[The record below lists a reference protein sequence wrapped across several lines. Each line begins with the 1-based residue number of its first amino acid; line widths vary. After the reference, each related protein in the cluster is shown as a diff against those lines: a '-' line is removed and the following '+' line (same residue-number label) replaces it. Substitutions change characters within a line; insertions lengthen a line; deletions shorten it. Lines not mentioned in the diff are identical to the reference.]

1 MDKEKLISA
10 KPPLFILYDGVC
22 NFCISIVGFAL
33 RIDTS
38 KSLQAV
44 SIQSKEG
51 RTILRL
57 NNEKFISLKTVYFID
72 EKQVYK
78 KSTAIFK
85 LFSRLPFPW
94 KIISW
99 FQILPVL
106 FTDSVY
112 GIIARYRYTLFGKQ
126 EVVQAEARK

>member
-10 KPPLFILYDGVC
+10 DPQLFILYDGVC
-22 NFCISIVGFAL
+22 NFCISIIGLVSRL
-33 RIDTS
+33 DKS

-44 SIQSKEG
+44 PIQSKEG
-51 RTILRL
+51 RNILRL
-57 NNEKFISLKTVYFID
+57 RNEKFISLKTVYFIHD
-72 EKQVYK
+72 KRVYK

-85 LFSRLPFPW
+85 IFTHLPFPW

-99 FQILPVL
+99 FQILPVS

-112 GIIARYRYTLFGKQ
+112 RIIARYRYSLFGKQ
-126 EVVQAEARK
+126 AQVIERT